1 MRTAKIKIWDYIP
14 AVPIS
19 IKFIPM
25 EMTLL
30 KKIKKK
36 NKLKEKKYENSF

>member
-14 AVPIS
+14 VVPIS

-30 KKIKKK
+30 KELKK
-36 NKLKEKKYENSF
+36 NKLKEKKKYENSF